1 MHSFDFSLPTP
12 FSHKFSKLSV
22 SDSFCSM
29 CDLLLSC
36 FFCIFQQIATTSLT
50 HAHNGSRANGT
61 GTVTEL
67 PSGLQ
72 AAKTSKPHDWPH
84 CPPPHNL
91 ILQVTGLLE
100 ATVKNEEQR
109 TKNKE
114 HRIKNTEQR
123 TQNREHRT
131 KNKEQRIKS
140 KQPTPTANEQKQQTA
155 NETRQTTTNKI
166 VRGTMT
172 TTFDYD

>member
-84 CPPPHNL
+84 CPPLHNL

-114 HRIKNTEQR
+114 HRTKNT
-123 TQNREHRT
+123 
-131 KNKEQRIKS
+131 EQRIKS